1 MNPVPSVWDILKF
14 SIWKNVLNGF
24 MIIWPKILKKLK
36 GQIESL
42 LNQKYF
48 QSYLMQSEL
57 PPPIKSVGLRHLPA
71 SLKGNSPIIL
81 CKLLMI
87 ALRLTRQR
95 KYPLCS
101 TRFVKRNW
109 RNKAS
114 CFCLKKKKRKK
125 ENSQAKLYLRY

>member
-1 MNPVPSVWDILKF
+1 M
-14 SIWKNVLNGF
+14 G
-24 MIIWPKILKKLK
+24 
-36 GQIESL
+36 
-42 LNQKYF
+42 
-48 QSYLMQSEL
+48 
-57 PPPIKSVGLRHLPA
+57 PIKSVGLRHLPA

-114 CFCLKKKKRKK
+114 CFCLKKKKEKK
-125 ENSQAKLYLRY
+125 KIHKQNCTLGIKYFHYSLELFVYNFPCSCTLHGIF